1 MSKLYP
7 WAEAASAYQID
18 YQKEYDN
25 GVRGVLFDVDN
36 TLVRHGEPATKQAK
50 ELFEHLRSIGL
61 KTCII
66 SNNKEPRVSPF
77 AKEVGSDYIYKAGKP
92 SVRGYED
99 AMKRIHTTPDT
110 TIFIGDQIFTDIY
123 GANRAGIRTY
133 LVQPIHPKEE
143 IQIVLKRYI
152 ERIVLFF
159 TTGGIS
165 DEFNC
170 LIGFMGAGKTTVGKE
185 LVKKGFE
192 LIDTDAYIE
201 ACEKMSISDIFV
213 QKEKIIFVRQ
223 RQKHSRRCLYKISN
237 L

>member
-1 MSKLYP
+1 M
-7 WAEAASAYQID
+7 
-18 YQKEYDN
+18 
-25 GVRGVLFDVDN
+25 RGVLFDVDN

-66 SNNKEPRVSPF
+66 SNNKEPRVSTF

-159 TTGGIS
+159 
-165 DEFNC
+165 
-170 LIGFMGAGKTTVGKE
+170 
-185 LVKKGFE
+185 
-192 LIDTDAYIE
+192 Y
-201 ACEKMSISDIFV
+201 
-213 QKEKIIFVRQ
+213 
-223 RQKHSRRCLYKISN
+223 HRRNKR
-237 L
+237 

>member
-77 AKEVGSDYIYKAGKP
+77 AKKVGSDYIYKAGKP

-110 TIFIGDQIFTDIY
+110 TIRSLQIFMAQTELELGHI
-123 GANRAGIRTY
+123 
-133 LVQPIHPKEE
+133 LFSQF
-143 IQIVLKRYI
+143 IQR
-152 ERIVLFF
+152 
-159 TTGGIS
+159 
-165 DEFNC
+165 
-170 LIGFMGAGKTTVGKE
+170 
-185 LVKKGFE
+185 KK
-192 LIDTDAYIE
+192 Y
-201 ACEKMSISDIFV
+201 
-213 QKEKIIFVRQ
+213 R
-223 RQKHSRRCLYKISN
+223 
-237 L
+237 

>member
-50 ELFEHLRSIGL
+50 KLFEHLRSIGL

-110 TIFIGDQIFTDIY
+110 TIFIGDQVFTVIY
-123 GANRAGIRTY
+123 GAN
-133 LVQPIHPKEE
+133 
-143 IQIVLKRYI
+143 
-152 ERIVLFF
+152 
-159 TTGGIS
+159 
-165 DEFNC
+165 
-170 LIGFMGAGKTTVGKE
+170 
-185 LVKKGFE
+185 
-192 LIDTDAYIE
+192 
-201 ACEKMSISDIFV
+201 
-213 QKEKIIFVRQ
+213 
-223 RQKHSRRCLYKISN
+223 
-237 L
+237 

>member
-50 ELFEHLRSIGL
+50 ELFEHLRGIGL

-99 AMKRIHTTPDT
+99 AMKIRSL
-110 TIFIGDQIFTDIY
+110 QIFMAQTELELGHI
-123 GANRAGIRTY
+123 
-133 LVQPIHPKEE
+133 LFSQF
-143 IQIVLKRYI
+143 IQR
-152 ERIVLFF
+152 
-159 TTGGIS
+159 
-165 DEFNC
+165 
-170 LIGFMGAGKTTVGKE
+170 
-185 LVKKGFE
+185 KK
-192 LIDTDAYIE
+192 Y
-201 ACEKMSISDIFV
+201 
-213 QKEKIIFVRQ
+213 R
-223 RQKHSRRCLYKISN
+223 
-237 L
+237 

>member
-50 ELFEHLRSIGL
+50 ELFKHLRSIGL

-66 SNNKEPRVSPF
+66 SNNKEPRVSTF

-159 TTGGIS
+159 
-165 DEFNC
+165 
-170 LIGFMGAGKTTVGKE
+170 
-185 LVKKGFE
+185 
-192 LIDTDAYIE
+192 Y
-201 ACEKMSISDIFV
+201 
-213 QKEKIIFVRQ
+213 
-223 RQKHSRRCLYKISN
+223 HRRNKR
-237 L
+237 

>member
-92 SVRGYED
+92 SVRGYEERYEAYSYNTRYND
-99 AMKRIHTTPDT
+99 FYRRSDL
-110 TIFIGDQIFTDIY
+110 Y
-123 GANRAGIRTY
+123 RY
-133 LVQPIHPKEE
+133 LWRKQ
-143 IQIVLKRYI
+143 
-152 ERIVLFF
+152 
-159 TTGGIS
+159 S
-165 DEFNC
+165 WN
-170 LIGFMGAGKTTVGKE
+170 
-185 LVKKGFE
+185 
-192 LIDTDAYIE
+192 
-201 ACEKMSISDIFV
+201 
-213 QKEKIIFVRQ
+213 
-223 RQKHSRRCLYKISN
+223 
-237 L
+237 

>member
-77 AKEVGSDYIYKAGKP
+77 AKEVGSDL
-92 SVRGYED
+92 
-99 AMKRIHTTPDT
+99 
-110 TIFIGDQIFTDIY
+110 
-123 GANRAGIRTY
+123 Y
-133 LVQPIHPKEE
+133 L
-143 IQIVLKRYI
+143 
-152 ERIVLFF
+152 
-159 TTGGIS
+159 
-165 DEFNC
+165 
-170 LIGFMGAGKTTVGKE
+170 
-185 LVKKGFE
+185 
-192 LIDTDAYIE
+192 
-201 ACEKMSISDIFV
+201 
-213 QKEKIIFVRQ
+213 
-223 RQKHSRRCLYKISN
+223 
-237 L
+237 

>member
-66 SNNKEPRVSPF
+66 SNNKEPRVSTF

-99 AMKRIHTTPDT
+99 AEAYSYNTRYND
-110 TIFIGDQIFTDIY
+110 FYRRSDLY
-123 GANRAGIRTY
+123 RY
-133 LVQPIHPKEE
+133 LWRKQ
-143 IQIVLKRYI
+143 
-152 ERIVLFF
+152 
-159 TTGGIS
+159 S
-165 DEFNC
+165 WN
-170 LIGFMGAGKTTVGKE
+170 
-185 LVKKGFE
+185 
-192 LIDTDAYIE
+192 
-201 ACEKMSISDIFV
+201 
-213 QKEKIIFVRQ
+213 
-223 RQKHSRRCLYKISN
+223 
-237 L
+237 

>member
-66 SNNKEPRVSPF
+66 SNNKEPRVSTF

-99 AMKRIHTTPDT
+99 AIRRRAIRFLSE
-110 TIFIGDQIFTDIY
+110 IRSLQIFMAQTELELGHI
-123 GANRAGIRTY
+123 
-133 LVQPIHPKEE
+133 LFSQF
-143 IQIVLKRYI
+143 IQR
-152 ERIVLFF
+152 
-159 TTGGIS
+159 
-165 DEFNC
+165 
-170 LIGFMGAGKTTVGKE
+170 
-185 LVKKGFE
+185 KK
-192 LIDTDAYIE
+192 Y
-201 ACEKMSISDIFV
+201 
-213 QKEKIIFVRQ
+213 R
-223 RQKHSRRCLYKISN
+223 
-237 L
+237 

>member
-7 WAEAASAYQID
+7 SAYQID
-18 YQKEYDN
+18 YQKEYNN

-92 SVRGYED
+92 SVRGYEE

-123 GANRAGIRTY
+123 GGSVNQQVTT
-133 LVQPIHPKEE
+133 
-143 IQIVLKRYI
+143 IVLESKKEI
-152 ERIVLFF
+152 PIISSMNLPIIMSVAL
-159 TTGGIS
+159 S
-165 DEFNC
+165 DEKVTLEYVESLMEECQPKFV
-170 LIGFMGAGKTTVGKE
+170 T
-185 LVKKGFE
+185 FE
-192 LIDTDAYIE
+192 QQEQGDEEDE
-201 ACEKMSISDIFV
+201 FFD
-213 QKEKIIFVRQ
+213 
-223 RQKHSRRCLYKISN
+223 
-237 L
+237 